1 MCVQENEG
9 KSISRHAGLKGKS
22 PGSAE
27 PVDKS
32 QHSTQRHWL
41 QKHEQH
47 ICITSAS
54 LIARLGCTAA
64 SPRANWG
71 YWCRAA
77 LQFRDMV
84 QVGMVGRWQKYCQGW
99 KSHLILVTE
108 HRSRLSSK
116 FPTQKSCPLVSTTQC
131 FLVQEVL
138 PGISPV
144 HSPSGVLAKM
154 APIGSKTPKKRSSRE
169 FLLSRQLCI
178 VVAETIDVARLWQW
192 GLDSSHFNEES
203 SSGA

>member
-1 MCVQENEG
+1 MKANLYHAMQDWRANLLVALNQWINH
-9 KSISRHAGLKGKS
+9 SIAPRDTDSRNTS
-22 PGSAE
+22 S
-27 PVDKS
+27 
-32 QHSTQRHWL
+32 
-41 QKHEQH
+41 
-47 ICITSAS
+47 TSAS

-178 VVAETIDVARLWQW
+178 VVAETIDVARLWQR

>member
-1 MCVQENEG
+1 MKANLYHAMQDWRANLLVALNQWINH
-9 KSISRHAGLKGKS
+9 SIAPRDTDSRNTS
-22 PGSAE
+22 S
-27 PVDKS
+27 
-32 QHSTQRHWL
+32 
-41 QKHEQH
+41 
-47 ICITSAS
+47 TSAS

>member
-1 MCVQENEG
+1 MKANLYHAMQDWRANLLVALNQWINH
-9 KSISRHAGLKGKS
+9 SIAPRDTDSRNTS
-22 PGSAE
+22 S
-27 PVDKS
+27 
-32 QHSTQRHWL
+32 
-41 QKHEQH
+41 
-47 ICITSAS
+47 TSAS

-77 LQFRDMV
+77 LQFRDTV